1 MKASFIVLC
10 WSAVAS
16 AQCQGDTRML
26 SDAFISGGT
35 DVYKSKSPAPSKH
48 PSAAVSTGCLN
59 DHDSEKT
66 LSFLVS
72 GKVMLTYMHKELS
85 DLGKKTVIV

>member
-26 SDAFISGGT
+26 SDAFTST

-72 GKVMLTYMHKELS
+72 GKVMLTYTHKELS